1 MHVPQHEVNPDA
13 LLKTIFTYTSRI
25 ADERSLDKLLSLM
38 ADMGREMILA
48 DRCTL
53 WLLDKEKGELRTQ
66 VAHEVGEIRT
76 PMHAGVVGDTIR
88 TGQPLIINDAYQDR
102 RFNPEIDLQ
111 TGYRTHALLVIPIRN
126 NQGEVIGAFQAINKR
141 TPDGLFHQRDLD
153 YLSLAAYY
161 AGKSLEAAMLAN
173 EIAETQREVIY
184 MMGEV
189 GESRSRETGYHVK
202 RVAKYSKI
210 LAVGYGLS
218 ESESDLIQMA
228 SPMHDIGKVAIPDSI
243 LKKPGKLTREE
254 YELMKTHTTV
264 GYNILSKS
272 RREILS
278 SAAIIAGQHH
288 ERWDG
293 KGYPHGIGG
302 ENIHLYGRITA
313 VADVFDALSSHR
325 CYKRAWDLDRV
336 LDLFR
341 TERGSHFDPTL
352 VDVLFDTLAEI
363 VQVRDQYV
371 DVFDELE
378 DADFSSW
385 TFTI

>member
-1 MHVPQHEVNPDA
+1 MHVQPELNPDA

-25 ADERSLDKLLSLM
+25 AHERNLDKLLMLM

-53 WLLDKEKGELRTQ
+53 WLLDKEQGELRTR

-76 PMHAGVVGDTIR
+76 SMHAGVVGNAIR
-88 TGQPLIINDAYQDR
+88 TGQSLIINDAYQDL
-102 RFNPEIDLQ
+102 RFNPEVDLQ
-111 TGYRTHALLVIPIRN
+111 TGYRTHALLVTPIRN

-141 TPDGLFHQRDLD
+141 TPGGQFHQRDLD
-153 YLSLAAYY
+153 YLALAAYY

-173 EIAETQREVIY
+173 EIEETQREVIF

-210 LAVGYGLS
+210 LAVAYGLS

-254 YELMKTHTTV
+254 YEIIKTHTTV

-313 VADVFDALSSHR
+313 VADVFDALSSDR

-336 LDLFR
+336 LNLFR
-341 TERGSHFDPTL
+341 AERGAHFDPAL
-352 VDVLFDTLAEI
+352 VDVLFDTLDEI
-363 VQVRDQYV
+363 VKVRDQYV

-385 TFTI
+385 TFSI